1 MKTTYQVIILL
12 SSMATTAVVTHH
24 VTKKSDEEK
33 FLQFKKNMEELQKE
47 NQKLRERCSEAN
59 DEIDDLESEV
69 NKEKDKCSKETIK
82 NFNLIDFIDQYQTA
96 TENIFKDMVKP
107 VSKIVN
113 QAYLD
118 VIDDI
123 LHAKDQ
129 KELSKLTRK
138 LERIDFTINDGNDSE
153 RMMNTIFDSDDEL
166 DDESDD
172 DEDDDEDESEIINR
186 MNLNDIIT
194 PKQYQELCERIYGLT
209 DEDDVDSYKTILDDI
224 LEYIFIKRQIA
235 KNSTHRNELNDLNLI
250 SSLSISKEDL
260 ENIENFYDIMKF
272 CIININEV
280 YNEFQRYM
288 TLRDN
293 KFLNDVKFFN
303 NIVLDLIP
311 KIICRVDNIKIN
323 DDRVYTIAAVSNIL
337 RQLKNISDTDGDKK
351 KFDELLE
358 DIVVLN
364 NRMLSKDRM
373 REYMNN
379 EYSAL
384 EEYYESVE
392 EYLENIENVITEGDV
407 EEE

>member
-1 MKTTYQVIILL
+1 MKTAYQVIILL

-69 NKEKDKCSKETIK
+69 NKEKDKCSKEIIK

-96 TENIFKDMVKP
+96 TENIFKDMAKP

-138 LERIDFTINDGNDSE
+138 LERIDFIINDGNDSE

-166 DDESDD
+166 DDESDN

-323 DDRVYTIAAVSNIL
+323 DDRVYTITAVSNIL

>member
-1 MKTTYQVIILL
+1 MKTAYQVIILL

-47 NQKLRERCSEAN
+47 NQKLREMCIEAN

-337 RQLKNISDTDGDKK
+337 RQLKSISDTDGDKK

>member
-1 MKTTYQVIILL
+1 MKTAYQVIILL

-194 PKQYQELCERIYGLT
+194 PKQYQELCEKIYKLT
-209 DEDDVDSYKTILDDI
+209 DEDDADSYKTILDDI

-337 RQLKNISDTDGDKK
+337 RQLKSISDTDGDKK

-392 EYLENIENVITEGDV
+392 EYLENIENVMTEGDV

>member
-1 MKTTYQVIILL
+1 MKTAYQVIILL

-33 FLQFKKNMEELQKE
+33 FLQFKKNMEELQQE
-47 NQKLRERCSEAN
+47 NQKLRERCSDAN
-59 DEIDDLESEV
+59 DEIDDLEAEV
-69 NKEKDKCSKETIK
+69 NKVRDDWKEQSCE
-82 NFNLIDFIDQYQTA
+82 NFKLIAFLDQYQTA
-96 TENIFKDMVKP
+96 TESIFKDIAKP
-107 VSKIVN
+107 VSKVVN

-118 VIDDI
+118 AVDDI
-123 LHAKDQ
+123 LHAKNL
-129 KELSKLTRK
+129 KELTKLTRK
-138 LERIDFTINDGNDSE
+138 LERIDFTINDGIDSE
-153 RMMNTIFDSDDEL
+153 RMMDVIFNSEDEL
-166 DDESDD
+166 DGESDD

-194 PKQYQELCERIYGLT
+194 PKQYQELCEKIYKLT
-209 DEDDVDSYKTILDDI
+209 DDDDADSHKTILDDI
-224 LEYIFIKRQIA
+224 LEYILIKRQIA
-235 KNSTHRNELNDLNLI
+235 KNLTHINELNDLNFI

>member
-1 MKTTYQVIILL
+1 MKTAYQVIILL

-47 NQKLRERCSEAN
+47 NQKLRERCIEAN

-69 NKEKDKCSKETIK
+69 NKEKDKCSKEIIK

-96 TENIFKDMVKP
+96 TENIFKDMAKP

-194 PKQYQELCERIYGLT
+194 PKQYQELCERIYKLT

-235 KNSTHRNELNDLNLI
+235 KNSTHRNELNDLNFI

-337 RQLKNISDTDGDKK
+337 RQLKSISDTDGDKK

>member
-1 MKTTYQVIILL
+1 MKTTYQLAILL
-12 SSMATTAVVTHH
+12 SSITTTAVITHH

-59 DEIDDLESEV
+59 DEIDDLEIEV
-69 NKEKDKCSKETIK
+69 NKEKDKCSKEIIK

-96 TENIFKDMVKP
+96 TENIFKDMAKP

-118 VIDDI
+118 LIDDI

-194 PKQYQELCERIYGLT
+194 PKQYQELCEKIYKLT

-323 DDRVYTIAAVSNIL
+323 DDRIYTIATVSNIL

-384 EEYYESVE
+384 EEYYDSVE

>member
-1 MKTTYQVIILL
+1 MKTAYQVIILL

-47 NQKLRERCSEAN
+47 NQKLRERCIEAN

-194 PKQYQELCERIYGLT
+194 PKQYQELCERIYKLT

-235 KNSTHRNELNDLNLI
+235 KKSTHRNELNDLNLI

-337 RQLKNISDTDGDKK
+337 RQLKSISDTDGDKK

-392 EYLENIENVITEGDV
+392 EYLENIENVMTEGDV

>member
-1 MKTTYQVIILL
+1 MKTAYQVIILL

-194 PKQYQELCERIYGLT
+194 PKQYQELCEKIYKLT
-209 DEDDVDSYKTILDDI
+209 DEDDADSYKTILDDI

-235 KNSTHRNELNDLNLI
+235 KNSTHRNELNDLNFI

-303 NIVLDLIP
+303 NIILDLIP

-337 RQLKNISDTDGDKK
+337 RQLKSISDTDGDKK

>member
-1 MKTTYQVIILL
+1 MKTAYQVIILL

-194 PKQYQELCERIYGLT
+194 PKQYQELCERIYKLT

-235 KNSTHRNELNDLNLI
+235 KNSTHRNELNDLNFI

>member
-1 MKTTYQVIILL
+1 MKTEYQVIILL

-194 PKQYQELCERIYGLT
+194 PKQYQELCEKIYKLT
-209 DEDDVDSYKTILDDI
+209 DEDDADSYKTILDDI

-235 KNSTHRNELNDLNLI
+235 KNSTHRNELNDLNFI

-303 NIVLDLIP
+303 NIILDLIP

-337 RQLKNISDTDGDKK
+337 RQLKSISDTDGDKK